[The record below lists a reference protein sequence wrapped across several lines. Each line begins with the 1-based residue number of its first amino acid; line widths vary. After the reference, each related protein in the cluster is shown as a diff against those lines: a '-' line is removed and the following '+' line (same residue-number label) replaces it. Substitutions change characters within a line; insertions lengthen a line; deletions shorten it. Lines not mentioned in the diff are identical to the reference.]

1 MLSMTS
7 SSSSFRKTTLSHAQK
22 TVLAMSRAQYLEDIR
37 ATRPADKLFVG
48 VCIFRMD
55 AHSSRPSVL
64 LLRRSSSSSS
74 SSSSSHPSS
83 SSAAA
88 APELP
93 ATVSSPFSFSFSS
106 SFPSTPPTSPYPPS
120 SSSSYS
126 PFSSPS
132 STRWGQSRYD
142 KEQQVYTSNNG
153 YGNSHGNT
161 RGHGHGNNGDGYGN
175 GYENGNGNGNGEGMW
190 ELPGGKVLDGDF
202 CISAAVARR
211 VAEQTGLQVVR
222 VLGALQDVRR
232 VVEVRILD
240 WDDDGVGIFTAG
252 GSSSGNLSVLDGATL
267 TSATGSPGSGSGSGS
282 GNGLS
287 YSGSSSGWSGGAGG
301 IGGRGS
307 GGAGGVGGVSSVG
320 VGIRG
325 STGSTQSRR
334 SPIHNPQLVLRKEC
348 LQLNY
353 AVMVKNHEDLAVK
366 SPEHDEL
373 VWASFS
379 RAEALPM
386 PEELRTVVHQ
396 GLAFAG
402 EFLF

>member
-1 MLSMTS
+1 MATC
-7 SSSSFRKTTLSHAQK
+7 SFRKTTLSHAQK

-74 SSSSSHPSS
+74 PPSALSS
-83 SSAAA
+83 SSATT
-88 APELP
+88 PEST
-93 ATVSSPFSFSFSS
+93 AIFSSPFSSP
-106 SFPSTPPTSPYPPS
+106 SFPSTPPTSPY
-120 SSSSYS
+120 SSSYS
-126 PFSSPS
+126 PFSPPS
-132 STRWGQSRYD
+132 SIRWGRSRYD
-142 KEQQVYTSNNG
+142 EEQQDYTSSG
-153 YGNSHGNT
+153 YGNRHGNSCDY
-161 RGHGHGNNGDGYGN
+161 GDGN
-175 GYENGNGNGNGEGMW
+175 GYRNGEGMW
-190 ELPGGKVLDGDF
+190 ELPGGKVLDEDF
-202 CISAAVARR
+202 CISAAVARQ

-252 GSSSGNLSVLDGATL
+252 GSSSGDLSVLDGATL
-267 TSATGSPGSGSGSGS
+267 TSATGSLGS
-282 GNGLS
+282 
-287 YSGSSSGWSGGAGG
+287 
-301 IGGRGS
+301 GRGS
-307 GGAGGVGGVSSVG
+307 GRGVG
-320 VGIRG
+320 GIRG

-353 AVMVKNHEDLAVK
+353 AVLVKNHEDLAVK
-366 SPEHDEL
+366 SPEHEEL

-386 PEELRTVVHQ
+386 PEEIRTVVHQ

>member
-1 MLSMTS
+1 MSGTTTTTLP
-7 SSSSFRKTTLSHAQK
+7 FRKTTLSHAQK

-37 ATRPADKLFVG
+37 ATRPADKLYVG

-74 SSSSSHPSS
+74 SSCARESE
-83 SSAAA
+83 SAATA
-88 APELP
+88 
-93 ATVSSPFSFSFSS
+93 
-106 SFPSTPPTSPYPPS
+106 SFPSTPTSPY
-120 SSSSYS
+120 
-126 PFSSPS
+126 SSPS
-132 STRWGQSRYD
+132 SYSSSSFHWGGQSKQQHQQQQQY
-142 KEQQVYTSNNG
+142 EQTYYSSSG
-153 YGNSHGNT
+153 
-161 RGHGHGNNGDGYGN
+161 
-175 GYENGNGNGNGEGMW
+175 GEGIW
-190 ELPGGKVLDGDF
+190 ELPGGKVHDGDF

-211 VAEQTGLQVVR
+211 VAEQTGLRVVR

-232 VVEVRILD
+232 IVEVRILD

-282 GNGLS
+282 GHGLS
-287 YSGSSSGWSGGAGG
+287 YSGSSSGWSGGAGR

-307 GGAGGVGGVSSVG
+307 GGGGG
-320 VGIRG
+320 GIRG

-353 AVMVKNHEDLAVK
+353 AVLVQNHEDLAVK

-402 EFLF
+402 EYLF